1 MERKQKKKMKRR
13 RKVEDNKKMVIYKD
27 SFFLKIRNF
36 FKNLFKF
43 TKKPEVEVVEKT
55 IPKPQKIQN
64 QKEKFNE
71 YISFKENKDDLR
83 EIEKVRSD
91 LGSLDKMSLEELDEF
106 ERVVQRRQNYV
117 NKKIAKLRTDLRMK
131 KQV

>member
-1 MERKQKKKMKRR
+1 M
-13 RKVEDNKKMVIYKD
+13 EDNKKMVIYKD

-43 TKKPEVEVVEKT
+43 TKKPEAEVVERT

-64 QKEKFNE
+64 QKEKFND

-83 EIEKVRSD
+83 EIEKVKSD
-91 LGSLDKMSLEELDEF
+91 LGSLNKMSLEELDEF